1 MLNREVIAPWLRG
14 ALLGTVLGTL
24 FLGIGGRAAMRAIG
38 SLQGAPPGFSLGGT
52 TTVVFLGA
60 ASGLAAGVIYATCR
74 RLLQRHQWWARALF
88 ALILLAVTLR
98 GLRPV
103 DSQRLIIFLPLFVA
117 FGFALDRV
125 WEERKPRHQSTA
137 GRAT

>member
-1 MLNREVIAPWLRG
+1 MLSRHSAAPWLRG
-14 ALLGTVLGTL
+14 AMLGALLGTL

-38 SLQGAPPGFSLGGT
+38 SLQGAPPGFSIGGT

-60 ASGLAAGVIYATCR
+60 ASGLAAGLIYVTCR
-74 RLLQRHQWWARALF
+74 RLLQRHQWWARGLF
-88 ALILLAVTLR
+88 AVILLGVTLR

-125 WEERKPRHQSTA
+125 WEGRQRRHQSVSE
-137 GRAT
+137 GLS

>member
-1 MLNREVIAPWLRG
+1 MFKRESAAPWLRG
-14 ALLGTVLGTL
+14 AMLGTLLGAL

-38 SLQGAPPGFSLGGT
+38 SLQGAPPGFSIGGT

-60 ASGLAAGVIYATCR
+60 ASGLAAGLIYVTCR
-74 RLLQRHQWWARALF
+74 RLLQRHQWWARGLF
-88 ALILLAVTLR
+88 AVILLGVTLR

-103 DSQRLIIFLPLFVA
+103 DSQRLIIFLPLFAA

-125 WEERKPRHQSTA
+125 WEGRQRRHQSVSE
-137 GRAT
+137 GVS

>member
-1 MLNREVIAPWLRG
+1 MLNRDAIAPWLRG
-14 ALLGTVLGTL
+14 AVLGTLLGAL

-38 SLQGAPPGFSLGGT
+38 NLQGAPAGFSIGGT

-60 ASGLAAGVIYATCR
+60 ASGLAAGLIYATCR
-74 RLLQRHQWWARALF
+74 KLLQRHSWWARGLF
-88 ALILLAVTLR
+88 AVIMLAVTLR

-117 FGFALDRV
+117 FGIALDRI
-125 WEERKPRHQSTA
+125 WERSRVAEFAST
-137 GRAT
+137 RP